1 MLLVVVSATAQTQ
14 NGVKGEYSPYPKGWI
29 GNTIQDTRFVLKDE
43 LPTIYINETTNVL
56 FRLPETI
63 QFVDMSG
70 NNLIGDIPVENVA
83 RIKLSPTKNPMEH
96 LEQKELKEDEEYY
109 LENLLSYNEYTHHEE
124 IGIVTITAESFM
136 TQYKIVY
143 ASPDYSGNIVSN
155 IEVQPNNMFPLEYP
169 KYDLNRTEMQY
180 YSMQV
185 LKEKRNKIRSKTN
198 SRVNLRVNNI
208 FVVGDFF
215 FVDVSVKNKTN
226 IPYSI
231 EDFKF
236 SIQDKKIYK
245 ATNNQS
251 INIEPIYKLYSDT
264 EIKRRYRNV
273 FVFRKFTFP
282 NKRYFNIRL
291 LEEQIS
297 GRTVELNIKYKD
309 ILSADKL

>member
-1 MLLVVVSATAQTQ
+1 
-14 NGVKGEYSPYPKGWI
+14 
-29 GNTIQDTRFVLKDE
+29 
-43 LPTIYINETTNVL
+43 
-56 FRLPETI
+56 
-63 QFVDMSG
+63 
-70 NNLIGDIPVENVA
+70 
-83 RIKLSPTKNPMEH
+83 
-96 LEQKELKEDEEYY
+96 
-109 LENLLSYNEYTHHEE
+109 
-124 IGIVTITAESFM
+124 
-136 TQYKIVY
+136 
-143 ASPDYSGNIVSN
+143 
-155 IEVQPNNMFPLEYP
+155 NMFPLEYP

-198 SRVNLRVNNI
+198 SRANLRVNNI

-282 NKRYFNIRL
+282 NKRYFNIFVVGDFFFVDV
-291 LEEQIS
+291 S
-297 GRTVELNIKYKD
+297 VKNKTNIPYSIEDFKFSIQDKKIYKATNNQS
-309 ILSADKL
+309 INIEPIYKLYSDTEIKRRYRNVFVFRKFTFPNKRYFN